1 MRKCLKLRHYLKIL
15 QVCLVYG
22 LALKSVNSLAGEIF
36 RAPANYVPDDDMI
49 VVPIVIEKNAMDE
62 FNEKHSSRFSN
73 AKAQLIK
80 WINDENYVQA
90 YGLEDTGAVRLPNEQ
105 EKERFFE
112 RNYMRFLQT
121 DVQNS
126 TNSMLT
132 ENLEE
137 LTADDELATIERYE
151 ARDEYI
157 VEARK
162 ANGQTTDQAERNIVK
177 KEIKVGKDKFK
188 FDIQPR
194 LEMGMV
200 MVKLKSN
207 YFNMRAWLGVNGN
220 QEVNFRKKFS
230 SFGTNTRVNYYIE
243 QRRVLASIDQPLYG
257 AWSLRLTH
265 DKQEAEPE
273 INGLIE
279 NRENNV
285 IQIRFGK
292 RF

>member
-1 MRKCLKLRHYLKIL
+1 MEKCLIFRHYLKIL
-15 QVCLVYG
+15 QLILVCG
-22 LALKSVNSLAGEIF
+22 FALKSLGLQAGEIC

-49 VVPIVIEKNAMDE
+49 IVPIVIEKNAMEE
-62 FNEKHSSRFSN
+62 FHERHERKFYN
-73 AKAQLIK
+73 AKMRLRQ

-105 EKERFFE
+105 QKQRFFE
-112 RNYMRFLQT
+112 RNYMRFLNS
-121 DVQNS
+121 DVQQS
-126 TNSMLT
+126 TNET
-132 ENLEE
+132 VNQTLEE
-137 LTADDELATIERYE
+137 LTADEELATIERYE

-162 ANGQTTDQAERNIVK
+162 ANGVSEATAQRKIFDEEV
-177 KEIKVGKDKFK
+177 KVGKTKFK

-200 MVKLKSN
+200 MVKLKSR

-220 QEVNFRKKFS
+220 QEVNLRRTFDT
-230 SFGTNTRVNYYIE
+230 FGTRAKVNYFIE
-243 QRRVLASIDQPLYG
+243 QRRVLASIDQPLYD

-265 DKQEAEPE
+265 DRQEANPE
-273 INGLIE
+273 TNNLLE
-279 NRENNV
+279 TRENNV

>member
-1 MRKCLKLRHYLKIL
+1 MKKCLKFRHYLKIL
-15 QVCLVYG
+15 QLILFYG
-22 LALKSVNSLAGEIF
+22 LSLKSVGALAGEIC

-62 FNEKHSSRFSN
+62 FHEKHAGRFNN
-73 AKAQLIK
+73 AKAQLVK
-80 WINDENYVQA
+80 WINDENYA
-90 YGLEDTGAVRLPNEQ
+90 KSWGLEDTGTVRLPNEQ

-121 DVQNS
+121 DIQNS
-126 TNSMLT
+126 TNQT
-132 ENLEE
+132 VNQTIEE

-162 ANGQTTDQAERNIVK
+162 AAGQSQDTAERNIVK
-177 KEIKVGKDKFK
+177 KEIKVGKEKIK
-188 FDIQPR
+188 FDVQPR

-200 MVKLKSN
+200 MIKFKSS
-207 YFNMRAWLGVNGN
+207 YFNMRAWVGVNGN
-220 QEVNFRKKFS
+220 QEVNFSKDFS
-230 SFGTNTRVNYYIE
+230 SLGTRTRVNYYIE
-243 QRRVLASIDQPLYG
+243 QKRVLASIDQPLVTN
-257 AWSLRLTH
+257 WSLRLTH
-265 DKQEAEPE
+265 DRQEPE
-273 INGLIE
+273 PELNGLTQL
-279 NRENNV
+279 RENNV